1 MEQYNEIK
9 KTESQYFLI
18 GCSIVRCRCGPIP
31 MVEVRTIPGMET
43 RQEGSGVFVVWNIC
57 IVFLIVFLC
66 VRNSWKVEWTRPVWC
81 RNCFMKYLHCFV
93 IALLSAFVILGI
105 ETCEKKRWGLL
116 LTSGQ
121 KLSPNRLPHPLYN
134 WVSKRYK
141 EIQENS
147 EFIFIN
153 RIWIDRMY
161 VWAHISNLC
170 PTKLKEKVALITWG
184 DLRRIEKE
192 APH

>member
-1 MEQYNEIK
+1 
-9 KTESQYFLI
+9 
-18 GCSIVRCRCGPIP
+18 
-31 MVEVRTIPGMET
+31 MET
-43 RQEGSGVFVVWNIC
+43 RQEGCRVFVVWNIC

-66 VRNSWKVEWTRPVWC
+66 VRNSWKVEWTRPVWWKNYC
-81 RNCFMKYLHCFV
+81 MKYLHCFV
-93 IALLSAFVILGI
+93 ITLLSAFAILGN
-105 ETCEKKRWGLL
+105 ETYEKKRWVL
-116 LTSGQ
+116 LTSEQ

-134 WVSKRYK
+134 WVSKRYE

-170 PTKLKEKVALITWG
+170 PTKWKEKVALITWG
-184 DLRRIEKE
+184 WDERKIEKGSSSKTFWDWKSLSSDQCDKDYN
-192 APH
+192 PVFGRIKMDS

>member
-1 MEQYNEIK
+1 
-9 KTESQYFLI
+9 
-18 GCSIVRCRCGPIP
+18 

-57 IVFLIVFLC
+57 IVFQIVFLC

-93 IALLSAFVILGI
+93 IALLSAFAILGI

-170 PTKLKEKVALITWG
+170 PTKWKEKVALITWG